1 MQGMASFFW
10 TVCKELQE
18 NNLYRLRRV
27 YKLFFYNS
35 LPKRKKGRGFMERWR
50 ERIGRWKFDRK
61 MQAII
66 IISITFTT
74 LLVMIVSTVS
84 SVTSLKEKSIELL
97 QDKNS
102 TLEENYRNMLE
113 EYKTMSVALVI
124 DQSIQNYM
132 EFSSKQDTGYAPAA
146 REANNVLS
154 SSLNMSSDMNFVA
167 AISGQMEDYL
177 YRGRGS
183 LAATEFYQ
191 MYEKDLAQSRT
202 GQASTLKIG
211 FSNAYFRGEQYTVNV
226 YFPIYSVEKVME
238 EQGLLCM
245 NFSNPVLNQIINQEE
260 AGQRT
265 EIVGTDGA
273 VVAVGDTEKIGTLVD
288 YREHLA
294 GNQGCFR
301 QNGRIYIYQK
311 VSGWNYYI
319 ISSIDSMELYRP
331 SIRMIGLM
339 VVILLVLV
347 IISYIIVKKVIR
359 KAYRPLN
366 QVVQKMDN
374 VAAGSL
380 DVRLDVG
387 YMGED
392 FAKLATGFN
401 SMMEEIMVL
410 MEQVKQEQHQIE
422 QIRFNS
428 LQSQIQPHF
437 LYSTLDCIHWQAVA
451 DGNREISTL
460 VKALARYYRICLS
473 KGHDV
478 IPIEMEIEHVQNY
491 LIIQNMRY
499 DHIIGSEISLGEE
512 CAGAMIPK
520 LTLQP
525 LVENSIYHGIKVK
538 QGTEG
543 SITLRAERQGEIV
556 KIILADTGT
565 GMTQA
570 QIDEMNQHLSE
581 YDESFGY
588 GVRNVN
594 KRIEL
599 LYGDGYGLHYLKNP
613 SGGLTVEIRIPYVE
627 EVQEELMRGVMI
639 NV

>member
-1 MQGMASFFW
+1 MEKW
-10 TVCKELQE
+10 
-18 NNLYRLRRV
+18 
-27 YKLFFYNS
+27 
-35 LPKRKKGRGFMERWR
+35 RK
-50 ERIGRWKFDRK
+50 RIGRWKFDRK
-61 MQAII
+61 MQALI

-74 LLVMIVSTVS
+74 LIVLVVSTVS
-84 SVTSLKEKSIELL
+84 SVTSLKAKSIELL

-113 EYKTMSVALVI
+113 EYKAMTVALVI
-124 DQSIQNYM
+124 DHSIQSYLG
-132 EFSSKQDTGYAPAA
+132 FGSKQDQGYVPAA

-154 SSLNMSSDMNFVA
+154 SCLNMSSDMNFIAV
-167 AISGQMEDYL
+167 ISGQMEDYL
-177 YRGRGS
+177 YRGRKT
-183 LAATEFYQ
+183 LIETEFYQ
-191 MYEKDLAQSRT
+191 VYEKDLAQCGN
-202 GQASTLKIG
+202 GQDSTLKIG
-211 FSNAYFRGEQYTVNV
+211 FSNAYYKGKQYTVNV
-226 YFPIYSVEKVME
+226 YFPIYSVEKVMQE
-238 EQGLLCM
+238 RGLLCM
-245 NFSNPVLNQIINQEE
+245 NFSNPILNQIIHEEE

-265 EIVGTDGA
+265 EIIDTDGRL
-273 VVAVGDTEKIGTLVD
+273 VAAGDTQKIGTPVD
-288 YREHLA
+288 YRPRLQ
-294 GNQGCFR
+294 GRQGCFS
-301 QNGRIYIYQK
+301 QKGRIYVYQK

-319 ISSIDSMELYRP
+319 ISSMDSMELYRP
-331 SIRMIGLM
+331 SIRMIILM
-339 VVILLVLV
+339 IFILLVL
-347 IISYIIVKKVIR
+347 ILISYSIVKRVIR
-359 KAYRPLN
+359 KAYRPLD
-366 QVVQKMDN
+366 QVVQKMDD
-374 VAAGSL
+374 VAAGTL
-380 DVRLDVG
+380 DARLDVG

-392 FAKLATGFN
+392 FSKLATGFN
-401 SMMEEIMVL
+401 SMMEEILVL

-437 LYSTLDCIHWQAVA
+437 LYNTLDCIHWQAVA
-451 DGNREISTL
+451 DGNHEISIL

-478 IPIEMEIEHVQNY
+478 IPLKMEIDHVQNY

-499 DHIIGSEISLGEE
+499 DHIIGSEIILDQE
-512 CAGAMIPK
+512 CADAMIPK

-538 QGTEG
+538 EGTQG
-543 SITLRAERQGEIV
+543 SITLRASRQGGLV
-556 KIILADTGT
+556 KLAVADTGT

-581 YDESFGY
+581 YDETFGY

-599 LYGDGYGLHYLKNP
+599 LFGEDYGLHYLKNP
-613 SGGLTVEIRIPYVE
+613 CGGLIVEIQIPYVE